1 MYMGKLEDYEIEKI
15 DLDLGLRLIILCN
28 HLRIHSL
35 LQLIILKVIM
45 RKMTIEKCL
54 HFLHFSAECSESPLL
69 NEIFKLI
76 QPVEA
81 ASISET

>member
-45 RKMTIEKCL
+45 RKMTI
-54 HFLHFSAECSESPLL
+54 
-69 NEIFKLI
+69 
-76 QPVEA
+76 
-81 ASISET
+81 